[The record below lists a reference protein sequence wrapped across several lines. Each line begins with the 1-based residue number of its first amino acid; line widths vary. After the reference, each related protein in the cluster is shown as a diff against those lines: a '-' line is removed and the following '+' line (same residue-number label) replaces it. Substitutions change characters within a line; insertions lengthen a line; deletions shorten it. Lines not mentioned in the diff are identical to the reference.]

1 MAPETQVHRTE
12 AEAVV
17 APPAPADVLAAL
29 TPEEKLAFL
38 HQRVPAVERLG
49 LGAFT
54 TGTEALH
61 GLAWLG
67 EATSFAQ
74 PVGMACSWDP
84 RLLAQVGRVVG
95 TEVRAKRVV
104 DPRAGLN
111 VWAPVVNLTRHPLWG
126 RTEEGYSEDPDLT
139 GVLATGYCAGLR
151 GDDPDVW
158 LTVPTLKHYLAY
170 GNEVDRS
177 AASSHLPPQT
187 LREHELPAF
196 RAALQAGVVGAVMP
210 SYNQVNGRPNHVAR
224 ELLDELRSWTPGS
237 VAVVSDAQA
246 PSSIVEIERYH
257 PDHVSAHAAALRS
270 GVDSYTENADDP
282 RLTIERFTAALEAG
296 LVTWAD
302 IDLAVLR
309 VLELRAKTGEL
320 SGTDPYRVSAD
331 ALDAPAHRA
340 LAREV
345 ARRGV
350 VVLANAEGALPLTTP
365 QVIALVGPFADVTL
379 RDWYSGTLLYGTTLA
394 DGVRERYPD
403 AELRV
408 VDGIDR
414 VALRDVST
422 GRYLA
427 VDTTAGDAAV
437 TAGALTPGST
447 FALTDWGQDVVTLR
461 SDDTGAFLGGG
472 GAFVRADAQEV
483 DGWVVHELFV
493 IHRHEDGTATFRHRA
508 SGRWLRVQRHTGVLV
523 ADGEEATATR
533 FDLEVRRDGAAEIEQ
548 ACAGADTVLV
558 AVGNDPHIAG
568 RETEDR
574 PDLDLPPT
582 ARRAFDAAARR
593 SRPVLVVVSSYPYA
607 IEDETSRASAVV
619 WSSHAGQELGH
630 GVLDVLSGDV
640 EPSGR
645 LAQTWW
651 RRVEDA
657 GDLLDYDVVGSGQ
670 TYRYN
675 AATPLFAFG
684 HGLSYTQVT
693 HESLELTATDAE
705 APAVT
710 GAHTPART
718 PLLADPSLL
727 DDTVLA
733 ADEGDPAEVRA
744 RITVTNTGPRPVDEL
759 VALYVQA
766 PDDVPV
772 PAPRSRLVSWTRVH
786 LAPGER
792 QVVELPVPLGTL
804 AVWDVAARAPH
815 PTGGPEVPGAFVVQ
829 PGTYRFVTG
838 AHADDEAAVAVLTV
852 RGPWAPVQ
860 DGTLLDASAF
870 HAVSGVVTSDRDRE
884 AGACVEVVRDRED
897 GWARYHRVHVGSP
910 VSAVRVRVASRAWPS
925 PQPALVRVEARPAG
939 QEGWTAL
946 AAPVEV
952 PAGDPYTW
960 HDVVVPLTGPVAV
973 GDVLDLR
980 LQLGGA
986 ARVAEAGL
994 V

>member
-1 MAPETQVHRTE
+1 MALETQAPRTGDE
-12 AEAVV
+12 GV
-17 APPAPADVLAAL
+17 APRTPADVLAAL

-49 LGAFT
+49 LGSFT

-84 RLLAQVGRVVG
+84 RLLARVGRVVA

-170 GNEVDRS
+170 GNEGDRS
-177 AASSHLPPQT
+177 AASSHVPPQT

-224 ELLDELRSWTPGS
+224 ELLDELRSWTPES

-257 PDHVSAHAAALRS
+257 PDHVAAHAAALRA

-282 RLTIERFTAALEAG
+282 RLTIERFTAALDAG
-296 LVTWAD
+296 LITWAD

-309 VLELRAKTGEL
+309 VLELRARTGEL
-320 SGTDPYRVSAD
+320 SGADPYQVPAE
-331 ALDAPAHRA
+331 ALDAPAHRE

-350 VVLANAEGALPLTTP
+350 VVLANPDGALPLTEP
-365 QVIALVGPFADVTL
+365 RVVALVGPFADQTL
-379 RDWYSGTLLYGTTLA
+379 RDWYSGTLLYRTSLA
-394 DGVRERYPD
+394 DALRERYPD
-403 AELRV
+403 ADLRV
-408 VDGIDR
+408 ADGIDR

-427 VDTTAGDAAV
+427 VDTTATDAAV
-437 TAGALTPGST
+437 TGGAIAPDST

-461 SDDTGAFLGGG
+461 SDDTGAFLGGD
-472 GAFVRADAQEV
+472 GAFVHADAQEV

-493 IHRHEDGTATFRHRA
+493 IRRYDDESVAFRHRA

-533 FDLEVRRDGAAEIEQ
+533 FAVEVRRDGAAEIEQ
-548 ACAGADTVLV
+548 ACAGADSVLV
-558 AVGNDPHIAG
+558 AVGNDPHVAG

-582 ARRAFDAAARR
+582 ARRAFDAAAR
-593 SRPVLVVVSSYPYA
+593 STRPVLVVVSSYPYA
-607 IEDETSRASAVV
+607 LGDETDRAAAVV

-630 GVLDVLSGDV
+630 GVIDVLSGDV

-651 RRVEDA
+651 RHVEDA
-657 GDLLDYDVVGSGQ
+657 GDLFEYDVVGSGQ
-670 TYRYN
+670 THRYQD
-675 AATPLFAFG
+675 AAPLFAFG
-684 HGLSYTQVT
+684 HGLAYSHVAYDA
-693 HESLELTATDAE
+693 LGLTAVDVE
-705 APAVT
+705 APAIT
-710 GAHTPART
+710 GRHTPART
-718 PLLADPSLL
+718 PLLAQTPMVGTLQQM
-727 DDTVLA
+727 
-733 ADEGDPAEVRA
+733 PAQVTA
-744 RITVTNTGPRPVDEL
+744 RVTVTNTGQRPVDEL

-766 PDDVPV
+766 PADLPV
-772 PAPRSRLVSWTRVH
+772 PAPRRRLVSWTRVP
-786 LAPGER
+786 LAPGEQ
-792 QVVELPVPLGTL
+792 QVVALPVPLGTL

-829 PGTYRFVTG
+829 PGTYRLTAG
-838 AHADDEAAVAVLTV
+838 AHAEDEAVTATLTV
-852 RGPWAPVQ
+852 RGPQAPVQ
-860 DGTLLDASAF
+860 DGSLLDASAF
-870 HAVSGVVTSDRDRE
+870 HAVDGVVTSDRTRE
-884 AGACVEVVRDRED
+884 AGSCVEVVRDRED
-897 GWARYHRVHVGSP
+897 GWARYDRVTVAAP
-910 VSAVRVRVASRAWPS
+910 VSSVRVRVARRTWPAARAA
-925 PQPALVRVEARPAG
+925 QVGVEARLAG
-939 QEGWTAL
+939 QQGWTTL
-946 AAPVEV
+946 AEPVDV
-952 PAGDPYTW
+952 PAGDDPYTW
-960 HDVVVPLTGPVAV
+960 HDVVVPLTQPVAV

-980 LQLGGA
+980 LQLVGA
-986 ARVAEAGL
+986 TRVAEAGL